1 MLTSIILLLALLISP
16 AWAVNRNDVR
26 EFLAGRFTL
35 SVQERLIDAVN
46 RNNNAS
52 SWLVDHEGVV
62 YSLCALNVQKDKS
75 QAMQNSLNLAA
86 QRQSSV
92 RAALKL
98 ALYLDNGK
106 TNTKD
111 YPDKEALNHVILN
124 HYESRIRFSSAS
136 KIINGTAFAIV
147 WSEKKTAELP
157 DNELNDR
164 YCTYLYEQALDYYSS
179 GKFNEAMNS
188 FRRIRYR
195 SWGNREAYITA
206 SLFMSRMNQM
216 NDAANLATEFMN
228 VYSNDITADEIAL
241 VGKILFT
248 AGRKDEGFNAM
259 ERAYHMLSTQ

>member
-16 AWAVNRNDVR
+16 AWAVNRNDIR
-26 EFLAGRFTL
+26 EFLDNRFTP
-35 SVQERLIDAVN
+35 SVQEKLTDAVN

-86 QRQSSV
+86 QRQSSM

-98 ALYLDNGK
+98 AMYLDNGK

-111 YPDKEALNHVILN
+111 YPDKEAFNHVLLN

-136 KIINGTAFAIV
+136 KIINGTAFALV

-157 DNELNDR
+157 DHELNER
-164 YCTYLYEQALDYYSS
+164 YCTYLYENALDYYAS
-179 GKFNEAMNS
+179 GKYNESMNA

-216 NDAANLATEFMN
+216 KDAANLATEFMN
-228 VYSNDITADEIAL
+228 VFSRDITADEIAL
-241 VGKILFT
+241 AGKILFT

-259 ERAYHMLSTQ
+259 ERAYQMLSTQ